1 MARDGAKVLS
11 Q

>member
-1 MARDGAKVLS
+1 MGRDGAKVLS